1 VLLVGAA
8 LILISFY
15 QRQVRHSARFVT
27 ITAKGYGMR
36 RVALGEWRWPIF
48 ALAMVIVLFAAFLP
62 IFMLVW
68 RSLIAFYAPPSLDAL
83 ANVSLAAYA
92 SLFENFNLVMVST
105 NTAIVTLVSGFVV
118 VAIASLAAWLILRA
132 DVSAGMRRQMQG
144 LAFLPQ
150 SIPSI
155 VIGFS
160 LVLVFISAPVAIYG
174 TVWIIAFGMIIKYI
188 AYSTGMMSA
197 AQMQVARELE
207 EASSIAGAGFGRTY
221 RRIVLPLLAPAL
233 INCLLWVMIHVVRDL
248 SIPLMLYTPE
258 SEVISTK
265 VWTLWENGSVPEAAA
280 LGVLT
285 VLVLAVLLGAGRL
298 AFTMWRRA

>member
-1 VLLVGAA
+1 MVM
-8 LILISFY
+8 ISFY
-15 QRQVRHSARFVT
+15 QRQVRHTARFVT
-27 ITAKGYGMR
+27 ITAKGYGSR
-36 RVALGEWRWPIF
+36 RVTLGEWKGPIF
-48 ALAMVIVLFAAFLP
+48 AAALVIILFCAVLP

-68 RSLIAFYAPPSLDAL
+68 RSLLPFYAAPSWQAL
-83 ANVSLAAYA
+83 GTVSLVAYG
-92 SLFENFNLVMVST
+92 SLFTNFDLAMVSA
-105 NTAIVTLVSGFVV
+105 NTAIVTLVSSVV
-118 VAIASLAAWLILRA
+118 TVAIASLASWLILRA
-132 DVSAGMRRQMQG
+132 PASAGMRRQMQS

-197 AQMQVARELE
+197 AQMQVSRELE
-207 EASSIAGAGFGRTY
+207 EASSIAGAGFTRTY

-233 INCLLWVMIHVVRDL
+233 SNCLLWVMIHVVRDL

-258 SEVISTK
+258 SEVIATK
-265 VWTLWENGSVPEAAA
+265 VWTLWENGSAAEAAA

-285 VLVLAVLLGAGRL
+285 VLVLAALLGAGRL
-298 AFTMWRRA
+298 AVLVWRRS